1 MSDNNGECLLTL
13 IKATLLNGL
22 NIQFLLNCSPGKV
35 EKLICQTCLICG
47 CLVKEGAELGERRA
61 LRLVTDGGG
70 GSDGCKERGRVRVN
84 FMLEFNFIARRVGRE
99 SGQGGGTSREG

>member
-22 NIQFLLNCSPGKV
+22 NIQFLLNCSPGNV

-70 GSDGCKERGRVRVN
+70 GSDGCKEEGKGEG
-84 FMLEFNFIARRVGRE
+84 EFHAGVQLYREE
-99 SGQGGGTSREG
+99 SGQGGGPVGKGS